1 MPETPLELSAEL
13 QNIYEA
19 RFASTH
25 AYRNEVWKVLTA
37 AFFQKLVP
45 PSGAVL
51 DLGCGYGEFIN
62 NIECETKYGM
72 DLNPDAAR
80 YLATN
85 VRLLAQDCASPWS
98 LADDALDV
106 VFTSNFFEHLPDKPA
121 LSRTLHQAHRCLR
134 RGGKL
139 IAMGPNVRAL
149 PGQYWDFF
157 DHHIA
162 LSDRSLAEAMRI
174 AGFNVVRAVPR
185 FMPFTLVDAPRY
197 PLIMLRTY
205 LSLPIAWRVFG
216 RQFLVVAEKG

>member
-1 MPETPLELSAEL
+1 MSDTPAELTAEL

-45 PSGAVL
+45 PGGAAL

-62 NIECETKYGM
+62 NISCGTKYGM
-72 DLNPDAAR
+72 DLNPDVTR
-80 YLATN
+80 YLSRD
-85 VRLLAQDCASPWS
+85 VRLLPQDCSATWEMPDQS
-98 LADDALDV
+98 LDV
-106 VFTSNFFEHLPDKPA
+106 VFTSNFFEHLPDKRA

-162 LSDRSLAEAMRI
+162 LSERSLSEALRI
-174 AGFNVVRAVPR
+174 AGFSIVRSVPR
-185 FMPFTLVDAPRY
+185 FLPFTLVDAPRY
-197 PLIMLRTY
+197 PLFMLRVY
-205 LSLPIAWRVFG
+205 LALPLAWRIFG
-216 RQFLVVAEKG
+216 RQFLVVAEKE

>member
-1 MPETPLELSAEL
+1 MSDTQVELTAEL
-13 QNIYEA
+13 QNIYET
-19 RFASTH
+19 RFAPTH

-37 AFFQKLVP
+37 AFFQRLIP
-45 PSGAVL
+45 PNAAVL

-62 NIECETKYGM
+62 NITSGAKYGM

-80 YLATN
+80 YLSRD
-85 VRLLAQDCASPWS
+85 VRLLAQDCSAPWAMPNDS
-98 LADDALDV
+98 LDV
-106 VFTSNFFEHLPDKPA
+106 VFTSNFFEHLPDKRA
-121 LSRTLHQAHRCLR
+121 LSRTLYQAHRCLR

-162 LSDRSLAEAMRI
+162 LTERSLSEALRI
-174 AGFNVVRAVPR
+174 AGFNITRSVAR
-185 FMPFTLVDAPRY
+185 FLPFTLVDAPRY
-197 PLIMLRTY
+197 PLFTLRVY
-205 LSLPIAWRVFG
+205 LALPIAWKVFG